1 MLSKGAVRICGP
13 PLLHAQKEEARVAIE
28 TDTVRLLPERPAR
41 QSLGVERPLLVQVK
55 VSATEKARLVS
66 LAQAQGF
73 ESISSYARAR
83 LLGQPGPRS
92 AA

>member
-1 MLSKGAVRICGP
+1 MAMDT
-13 PLLHAQKEEARVAIE
+13 E
-28 TDTVRLLPERPAR
+28 TLRLVPERPAR
-41 QSLGVERPLLVQVK
+41 QSLAVERRLLVQVK
-55 VSATEKARLVS
+55 VSEREKAHMVS
-66 LAQAQGF
+66 LARAQGF